1 MFSQR
6 CSEALELLKPIVS
19 QYRKDS
25 WTILLKAALQLALK
39 CAYLVAAAEDYVAF
53 ALELASNATMDDNDE
68 KTRVISNVCRLL
80 ENPPKIPSA
89 EPGTHIQ
96 ILTSQIYF

>member
-6 CSEALELLKPIVS
+6 CSEALKLLKPIVS